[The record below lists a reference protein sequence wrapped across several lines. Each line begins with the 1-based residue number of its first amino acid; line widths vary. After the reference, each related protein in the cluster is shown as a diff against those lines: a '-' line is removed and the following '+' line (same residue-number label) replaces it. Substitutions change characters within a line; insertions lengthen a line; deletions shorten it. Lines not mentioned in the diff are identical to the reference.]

1 MEGYKMEI
9 NREISILQILKES
22 LRNLKNKEILIATM
36 TFVLV
41 GKAMSSLY
49 APFNNFTIKKLI
61 FYAFGE
67 LLLFIGEMI
76 IIKIVDKKYKREEVD
91 LRNVIKELIPRS
103 FSALVLYLIVNILI
117 LIGVLAV
124 IIPGVLFAI
133 YSAFYLQ
140 VFILE
145 NNGIRASIDNSLSF
159 SQGFR
164 DFIFKMF
171 IIVTIIGLIN
181 DEALLRLLEHFFNS
195 SMSSGVNIIISAV
208 IDSFTTIS
216 FTSLYLKIKKI
227 KTIE

>member
-1 MEGYKMEI
+1 MEI

-41 GKAMSSLY
+41 GTAVSTLY
-49 APFNNFTIKKLI
+49 NPYGNFTIKKLI
-61 FYAFGE
+61 FYVPGE
-67 LLLFIGEMI
+67 FLLLIGEMI
-76 IIKIVDKKYKREEVD
+76 TIKIVDKKYKKEEVD
-91 LRNVIKELIPRS
+91 IKNIIKELIPRS
-103 FSALVLYLIVNILI
+103 FSALGLYLAVNIL
-117 LIGVLAV
+117 LFMGVLAV

-145 NNGIRASIDNSLSF
+145 NNGIRASIDNSMKF

-164 DFIFKMF
+164 DYIFKMF
-171 IIVTIIGLIN
+171 IISMIITSIN
-181 DEALLRLLEHFFNS
+181 DEALLRLLKHFFNS
-195 SMSSGVNIIISAV
+195 SISSGVSIIIASV

-216 FTSLYLKIKKI
+216 FTSLYLKIKRI

>member
-1 MEGYKMEI
+1 MEI
-9 NREISILQILKES
+9 NRKISILQILKES

-36 TFVLV
+36 TLVLL
-41 GKAMSSLY
+41 GKAISTIY
-49 APFNNFTIKKLI
+49 NPYDTFTIKKLI
-61 FYAFGE
+61 IYVLGE
-67 LLLFIGEMI
+67 FLLLIGEII
-76 IIKIVDKKYKREEVD
+76 IIKIVDKKYKGEEVD
-91 LRNVIKELIPRS
+91 VRNIIKELIPRT
-103 FSALVLYLIVNILI
+103 FNALALYLIVNILI
-117 LIGVLAV
+117 LIGVVAV

-195 SMSSGVNIIISAV
+195 SISSGVNIIISAV